1 MMFIIVLLLVFN
13 DVVATVDSVAA
24 NDDVD
29 DSDGDVVDDGNDD
42 NNSDIINDASF
53 SFDHN
58 TILIFRWKLKETIKL
73 MET

>member
-1 MMFIIVLLLVFN
+1 MMLIIVLLLIFN
-13 DVVATVDSVAA
+13 DIDATDDSVAA

-29 DSDGDVVDDGNDD
+29 DVVDGVNDD
-42 NNSDIINDASF
+42 NNGDIINDASF

-58 TILIFRWKLKETIKL
+58 TIIIFRWKLKETIKL

>member
-29 DSDGDVVDDGNDD
+29 VVDDGNDD

-58 TILIFRWKLKETIKL
+58 TIIIFRWKLKETIKL